1 MYGRVGDKVSEV
13 RGAATKGLGERKA
26 SDSTEVASRKSMVD
40 AIEREFEGTSI
51 HSSL

>member
-1 MYGRVGDKVSEV
+1 MYGRVGDKVSRLEE
-13 RGAATKGLGERKA
+13 AATKGLGERKV

-40 AIEREFEGTSI
+40 AIEREFEGTSA